1 VDPAVLARLRH
12 TLGKVYLARSQ
23 FEQARTHLESALALL
38 RRQTQ
43 GIEDPASAA
52 VVHDL
57 ARLAAQTRP
66 KAEAA
71 LLLRQ
76 SLDLHR
82 RLHGENHPSIAQCM
96 HDLANVLDDRQEKLA
111 LIENALALRR
121 KLYPDGH
128 ISIAES
134 LTALG
139 VYHYEG
145 GDSRRAEQEFEAA
158 LSIARQTGPPG
169 HPSAL
174 WAMNDLAVVRL
185 QLGRFSEAE
194 QLQRALLTEKRRIH
208 GDGTV
213 PVAVVWGNLGTV
225 LAALGNYVECEEA
238 FRTAQSIFVKLLGP
252 EHAHVANATRNL
264 ARVRMFRGDY
274 RESSVLFRQA
284 LDVQRKANGTD
295 HGYWYMR
302 GQAAAVTAGL
312 GRTTE
317 AESELRLVLSQLSSL
332 GVPPARKSDPQVAL
346 GFVLLETGK
355 APEAEMLMREALEA
369 RNKYMAPEHPAIA
382 EAECGLGAALAAQGK
397 PEGRDMVRRS
407 LPEYRRWGLAVY
419 APRLAMWT
427 SHP

>member
-1 VDPAVLARLRH
+1 
-12 TLGKVYLARSQ
+12 
-23 FEQARTHLESALALL
+23 
-38 RRQTQ
+38 
-43 GIEDPASAA
+43 
-52 VVHDL
+52 
-57 ARLAAQTRP
+57 
-66 KAEAA
+66 
-71 LLLRQ
+71 
-76 SLDLHR
+76 
-82 RLHGENHPSIAQCM
+82 M
-96 HDLANVLDDRQEKLA
+96 
-111 LIENALALRR
+111 
-121 KLYPDGH
+121 
-128 ISIAES
+128 
-134 LTALG
+134 
-139 VYHYEG
+139 
-145 GDSRRAEQEFEAA
+145 
-158 LSIARQTGPPG
+158 SIARQTGPPG

-317 AESELRLVLSQLSSL
+317 AESELRLVLSELSSL

-346 GFVLLETGK
+346 GFVLLEAGK

-407 LPEYRRWGLAVY
+407 LPKYRRWGLAVY
-419 APRLAMWT
+419 ASRLAMWT